1 MHRSNSD
8 AKTKRVGGTAL
19 SMYRR
24 APSRRHK
31 TMAVM
36 AGGRKR
42 INVRL
47 ELGWLRKWRLS
58 VAMLIPVLV
67 IAMIDKTIRYNSNYT
82 EG

>member
-8 AKTKRVGGTAL
+8 AKTRTVGGTAL
-19 SMYRR
+19 SKYRR
-24 APSRRHK
+24 GPSRRHK

-67 IAMIDKTIRYNSNYT
+67 IAIIDKTIRYNSNYT